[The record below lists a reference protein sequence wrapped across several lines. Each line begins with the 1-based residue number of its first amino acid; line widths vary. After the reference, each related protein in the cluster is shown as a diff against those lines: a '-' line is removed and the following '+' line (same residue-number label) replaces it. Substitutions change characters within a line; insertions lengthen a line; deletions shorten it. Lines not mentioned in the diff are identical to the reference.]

1 MPLLR
6 DNLQQ
11 LQLQGTQQAIVAQG
25 SPCCACPAG
34 LLSPDLP
41 PSSMVAGRRL
51 PAAAAYTR
59 RPVPTLPVKAIF
71 ATLGWALQLD
81 EAGS

>member
-1 MPLLR
+1 MLLLPN
-6 DNLQQ
+6 NLQR

-25 SPCCACPAG
+25 LPCS
-34 LLSPDLP
+34 LVLSPDLP

-59 RPVPTLPVKAIF
+59 RPVLTLPVKAIF
-71 ATLGWALQLD
+71 ATLGWALELD
-81 EAGS
+81 KAGS